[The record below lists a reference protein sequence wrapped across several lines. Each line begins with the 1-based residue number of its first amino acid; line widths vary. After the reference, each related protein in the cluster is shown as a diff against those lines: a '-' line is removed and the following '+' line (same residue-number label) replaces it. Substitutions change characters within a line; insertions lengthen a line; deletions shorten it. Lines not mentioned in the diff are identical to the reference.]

1 MVRKKINM
9 FFFTLLF
16 LWNLKYT
23 YIQKIE
29 LRNGGRER
37 RIKER
42 EEEEKRG
49 EGKERENSS
58 TT

>member
-1 MVRKKINM
+1 LEFKNI
-9 FFFTLLF
+9 
-16 LWNLKYT
+16 

-29 LRNGGRER
+29 LRKGGRER

-49 EGKERENSS
+49 EGKKREND
-58 TT
+58 TTVLLMAKLESVVPVFYQ